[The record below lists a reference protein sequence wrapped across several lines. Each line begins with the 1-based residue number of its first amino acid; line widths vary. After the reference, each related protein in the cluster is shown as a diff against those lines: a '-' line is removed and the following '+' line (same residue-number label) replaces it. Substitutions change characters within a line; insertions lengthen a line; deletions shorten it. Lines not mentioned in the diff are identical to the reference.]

1 MDTLDEL
8 ISNFDTVR
16 YTVYNNSQN
25 ALRFKKKM
33 QDGTHIALEVIS
45 NKNHT
50 LRTHTLFL
58 EQADFENK
66 KRNIFPT
73 LNEFKNSLSKTSET
87 DGLSIPSANN
97 VSQSNSSVKSN
108 TSTKYSISKTQNN
121 TLKLEDR
128 VSGNELL
135 NAQDLINELSS
146 VGANIDDNGYVT
158 VYHATTPENA
168 LEYPVKI

>member
-108 TSTKYSISKTQNN
+108 TSNIKYALNSKNN
-121 TLKLEDR
+121 TLKLEER
-128 VSGNELL
+128 ISFRSM
-135 NAQDLINELSS
+135 LS
-146 VGANIDDNGYVT
+146 
-158 VYHATTPENA
+158 
-168 LEYPVKI
+168 